1 MLYPEQQRPAAGEA
15 TGLVNIEKSRA
26 GEFDKPEDTGA
37 KAENQGRKSG
47 HDFSDPPTHPDAI
60 ALWPLLYP
68 LYRSLLAARFD
79 LEAWYPRQ
87 SNLCGR
93 MASALREQMMDAELG
108 LLNAS
113 PEQRVARAARRSA

>member
-1 MLYPEQQRPAAGEA
+1 MSYPEQRRPAAGEA
-15 TGLVNIEKSRA
+15 TGPVNIEKSRA
-26 GEFDKPEDTGA
+26 GEFDKPEDTGTTD
-37 KAENQGRKSG
+37 ENQGGKG
-47 HDFSDPPTHPDAI
+47 QHDFSDPPTHPDAI

-93 MASALREQMMDAELG
+93 MASALEDQMKDAELG
-108 LLNAS
+108 MLRAS
-113 PEQRVARAARRSA
+113 PEQRIAQADRRTA